1 MNINGMS
8 TYQYYMQT
16 HQKSS
21 NAASGQS
28 STATS
33 GTTASVEFSVDIT
46 VEDVTPAAP
55 TVEDVKKE
63 FAAFLDSLE
72 ITQRGTAISVSVSDS
87 AWEKMAADPEYKQK
101 MMDLCKR
108 DLCDPAW
115 DVKVPSPAVTN
126 IRIDA
131 DAQEEYLASGYGSAY
146 ADKAKTAN
154 TGNSFWTR
162 RTERHQAALEDMQRT
177 ANERREMMQYLQ
189 NRVDQRKQSS
199 ASGNGAGFT
208 NPIASRYFPTAT
220 SGASSIFGSGSF
232 L

>member
-8 TYQYYMQT
+8 TYQYYMQNI
-16 HQKSS
+16 QKSS
-21 NAASGQS
+21 GAASGKS
-28 STATS
+28 SAATAE
-33 GTTASVEFSVDIT
+33 TTASVEFSVDIT
-46 VEDVTPAAP
+46 VEDVTPVAP

-108 DLCDPAW
+108 DLCDPNW
-115 DVKVPSPAVTN
+115 DVTVPSPAVTN

-131 DAQEEYLASGYGSAY
+131 DAEEEYLASGYGSAY

-162 RTERHQAALEDMQRT
+162 RSERHQAALEDMQKQ
-177 ANERREMMQYLQ
+177 ANERREMMQLLQ
-189 NRVDQRKQSS
+189 NRVDQRQQL
-199 ASGNGAGFT
+199 AGTGIGAGFT
-208 NPIASRYFPTAT
+208 NAIASRYFPSAT
-220 SGASSIFGSGSF
+220 SGASSVFGSGSF